1 MTEKDLKNKTLILVI
16 GVHKSATTSFYEYL
30 CHQNKV
36 FVPKIKELHFF
47 TPLIYNPNNKTDIK
61 KYLSFFKNTDKDFLL
76 DVSPSYLYGKNVII
90 NEIKKYFKKIK
101 IVLLL
106 RDPTERFVS
115 FYKQGIKTGKIN
127 KKTSLLDYF
136 FECREEHKNYL
147 EKRQCKNNFINR
159 GLREGCYSLYIKD
172 WIEHF
177 KENIQIIFFEDFIKN
192 PNKIM
197 NQFGKEYNLSFDNI
211 SLGVSN
217 ESRKPRSQKIG
228 ELKSKIFR
236 KYESFFRSNKK
247 LKILLKRIYELIN
260 TEPFEKNIFFYE
272 KKEISKLYSSYNLEL
287 KKILK
292 FSSKQID
299 KWK

>member
-1 MTEKDLKNKTLILVI
+1 MTEKDLKNKTLILVV

-30 CHQNKV
+30 SHQNKV
-36 FVPKIKELHFF
+36 FIPTIKELHFF
-47 TPLIYNPNNKTDIK
+47 TPLIYNPNKKIDIK
-61 KYLSFFKNTDKDFLL
+61 KYLSFFKNTDKEFLL

-90 NEIKKYFKKIK
+90 NEINKYFKKIK

-127 KKTSLLDYF
+127 KETSLLDYF

-260 TEPFEKNIFFYE
+260 TEPLEKNIFFYE
-272 KKEISKLYSSYNLEL
+272 KKEISKFYSSYNLEL